1 MKIFEIASPQKIIA
15 VFRSLHTDYV
25 VKFLRFAFRR
35 YPILLLSTVLIVA
48 SSVLEVLAM
57 NAFIPLSEIS
67 VGKVISGHN
76 PLVALLAFLQLKST
90 SPKVIFLAF
99 VVLFASR
106 ILLQMIGEKIL
117 TQVTSQWMPADFM
130 AKGLAN
136 VLHFSSIQEIEAK
149 SSGYFITLAGEEV
162 HRAASIIATLIR
174 FISTVVIATLYYITV
189 LTYSP
194 AVAMGIVFFIVISLL
209 SSYGI
214 LRKLHSW
221 GQENIIHS
229 RQANSMF
236 IDSINGVRS
245 IRAFSAENYVA
256 NKFEG
261 VINIHKRLSF
271 LSEYFTF
278 FAKIFPMF
286 LLIVSFGGFI
296 LISTQLQKTAFDYA
310 FAVTLLLLLLRFFMS
325 VGEGANVLLR
335 LISDAKSA
343 QDITEVTEITRK
355 DALGI
360 AVLQERIEHIRLSN
374 LSFSYNKQ
382 DNVLDEFSALFSAG
396 KSYAVVGE
404 SGAGKSTLLDLILK
418 FHIPDSGS
426 VLINSIDTRTID
438 EKSLRQHI
446 TMLGQ
451 ETIIFND
458 TVRNNITY
466 GLEVTQEQIE
476 EASRIACLDE
486 VIESLPNGFDTK
498 LHYRGTNLSG
508 GQRQRVGIARAV
520 LRNPDVLIL
529 DESTSALDPKTKEK
543 VLHNIFEAFRDRIVI
558 IVSHDPE
565 IRARVNEVIEM
576 QATVKSSVDIFESH
590 SV

>member
-1 MKIFEIASPQKIIA
+1 MKIFEIASPQKIVA

-25 VKFLRFAFRR
+25 VKFFRLAFRR
-35 YPILLLSTVLIVA
+35 YPVLLLSAVLIVA

-67 VGKVISGHN
+67 VGKAISGHN
-76 PLVALLAFLQLKST
+76 PLVALLTFLQLKST

-117 TQVTSQWMPADFM
+117 TQVTSQWMPADLM

-136 VLHFSSIQEIEAK
+136 VLHFSGIQEVEAK

-162 HRAASIIATLIR
+162 HRAASIIATFVR
-174 FISTVVIATLYYITV
+174 FISTAVIAALYYVTIMSF
-189 LTYSP
+189 SP
-194 AVAMGIVFFIVISLL
+194 IVGFGILFFLVFSML
-209 SSYGI
+209 SSFGI
-214 LRKLHSW
+214 FKKIHRW
-221 GQENIIHS
+221 GHQNIESS
-229 RQANSMF
+229 RIAT
-236 IDSINGVRS
+236 SIFLDALNGVRAV
-245 IRAFSAENYVA
+245 RAFRAEEYVSRQ
-256 NKFEG
+256 FYDE
-261 VINIHKRLSF
+261 ISQHKRRVYLV
-271 LSEYFTF
+271 EYFTF

-296 LISTQLQKTAFDYA
+296 LISTQIQKTAFDYA

-355 DALGI
+355 DVLGVV
-360 AVLQERIEHIRLSN
+360 VLQERIEHIRLSN

-396 KSYAVVGE
+396 KTYAVVGE

-543 VLHNIFEAFRDRIVI
+543 VLNNIFEAFRDRIVI